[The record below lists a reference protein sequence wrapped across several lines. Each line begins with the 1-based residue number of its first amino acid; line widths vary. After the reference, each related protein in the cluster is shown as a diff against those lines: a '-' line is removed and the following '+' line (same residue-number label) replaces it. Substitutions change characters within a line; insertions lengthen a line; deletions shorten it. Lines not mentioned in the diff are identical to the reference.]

1 MSWLMKMSLCQ
12 MSATKNTFCLSEI
25 DPRPLNLRP
34 LSLSPPSHHL
44 SPFVRPPDL
53 LTPPPESSHDSLSA
67 QSESDRTGNTRLKY
81 ADVEIS
87 FVFCASNGVC
97 RG

>member
-34 LSLSPPSHHL
+34 LSFLLTTFPPSFDPL
-44 SPFVRPPDL
+44 
-53 LTPPPESSHDSLSA
+53 
-67 QSESDRTGNTRLKY
+67 
-81 ADVEIS
+81 IS
-87 FVFCASNGVC
+87 
-97 RG
+97 